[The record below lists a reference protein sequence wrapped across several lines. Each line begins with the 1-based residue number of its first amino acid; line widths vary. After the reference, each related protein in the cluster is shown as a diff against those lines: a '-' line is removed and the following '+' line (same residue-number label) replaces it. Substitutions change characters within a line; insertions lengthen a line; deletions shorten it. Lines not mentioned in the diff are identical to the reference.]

1 MDPVLDYLEDKGWE
15 YQLQGDE
22 CILKRCVFCGRETWK
37 LYVNRKS
44 RLFQCFRASC
54 GMKGHISKI
63 KKHVGD
69 VIELEGFTP
78 EEEPEVDFE
87 LLVDESHTALLENE
101 GMLRYLDDQGIT
113 LEAINRFKL
122 GVRKANKNLWLLYPS
137 MIDGIPR
144 YVKYRLL
151 PFEKELTEAEKA
163 SGLTKFKRE
172 KGAPSILFNQDAIA
186 DHDTVIVTEGERDAI
201 TLLMLGYTNV
211 VGTTGGAQTL
221 KTEWYDALYEK
232 EEIIL
237 AFDSDEAG
245 DKGVETWAARLGYGR
260 CKKLNLP
267 KTAKDITEFFME
279 GNTQEDFD
287 VLLNNLEEFEIGG
300 VRPIM
305 SILKS
310 MSESPEDLP
319 AIPTPWENVN
329 LLIDG
334 GFRQGELITLS
345 APPGVG
351 KTTLSL
357 QISSLIAHKH
367 KKPVLFFCQ
376 EMTYDQLVR
385 LFVCHSLDKT
395 WQSFRREDAEL
406 MSMQFEDT
414 PIYFGY
420 SPRITPEQVM
430 HTFLEARARFGIEF
444 FVFDNLHTLIREH
457 DKVTERIGA
466 ASKMFK
472 DLAMEMQVPILL
484 VAQPRKM
491 EKDEVM
497 FYYEIKGS
505 SDIPADSDLVFL
517 LHRGRMQ
524 TDDDTGMRAA
534 TFMPETRFI
543 VDKSRESAGGE
554 CRLLFD
560 MNYRQFY
567 SEGG

>member
-1 MDPVLDYLEDKGWE
+1 MDPVLDYVEEKGWE
-15 YQLQGDE
+15 YQLQGE
-22 CILKRCVFCGRETWK
+22 EVILKRCVFCGRETWK
-37 LYVNRKS
+37 LYINRKN

-54 GMKGHISKI
+54 GIKGHLSKI
-63 KKHVGD
+63 KKHMGD

-78 EEEPEVDFE
+78 EETPEVDFQT
-87 LLVDESHTALLENE
+87 LVDECNMALLENE
-101 GMLRYLDDQGIT
+101 QMLRYLDDHGIT

-122 GVRKANKNLWLLYPS
+122 GIRKANKQLWLLYPS
-137 MIDGIPR
+137 MIDGVPR

-151 PFEKELTEAEKA
+151 PFDKQLTDKEKD

-186 DHDTVIVTEGERDAI
+186 KNDTIIVTEGERDAI
-201 TLLMLGYTNV
+201 TLLMLGYENV
-211 VGTTGGAQTL
+211 VGTTGGAGTL
-221 KTEWYDALYEK
+221 KTEWYDALLETKSIY
-232 EEIIL
+232 L

-245 DKGVETWAARLGYGR
+245 NNGVETWASRLGYGR
-260 CKKLNLP
+260 CMKIVVP
-267 KTAKDITEFFME
+267 KQYKDITEYFMA
-279 GNTQEDFD
+279 GHSAEDFD
-287 VLLNNLEEFEIGG
+287 HLIARAEEFDIGG
-300 VRPIM
+300 VKSIM
-305 SILKS
+305 SILKN
-310 MSESPEDLP
+310 MADNPEPPP

-334 GFRQGELITLS
+334 GFRRGELITLS
-345 APPGVG
+345 APPGTG
-351 KTTLSL
+351 KTTLAL
-357 QISSLIAHKH
+357 QISSMIASKQ
-367 KKPVLFFCQ
+367 KRPVLFFCQ

-406 MSMQFEDT
+406 ISMQFEDV

-420 SPRITPEQVM
+420 SPRITTEQVM

-484 VAQPRKM
+484 IAQPRKM
-491 EKDEVM
+491 ERDEVM

-517 LHRGRMQ
+517 LHRGRMP

-567 SEGG
+567 VE

>member
-1 MDPVLDYLEDKGWE
+1 MDPILDYVQAKGWE
-15 YQLQGDE
+15 YQLEGDE
-22 CILKRCVFCGRETWK
+22 VKVKRCVFCGRETWK
-37 LYVNRKS
+37 LYINRKS

-54 GMKGHISKI
+54 GAKGHISRL
-63 KKHVGD
+63 KKHIGD
-69 VIELEGFTP
+69 VVELEGFEP
-78 EEEPEVDFE
+78 VESPEVDFE
-87 LLVDESHTALLENE
+87 VLVEECHMSLLENE
-101 GMLRYLDDQGIT
+101 SMLRYLDDQGLT
-113 LEAINRFKL
+113 LEAVNRFKL

-137 MIDGIPR
+137 MLDGIPR

-151 PFEKELTEAEKA
+151 PFEKQLTDAEKE

-172 KGAPSILFNQDAIA
+172 AGVPSILFNQDALVN
-186 DHDTVIVTEGERDAI
+186 HDTVIVTEGERDAI
-201 TLLMLGYTNV
+201 SLLMLGYENV

-232 EEIIL
+232 EEILL

-245 DKGVETWAARLGYGR
+245 EKGVDTWASRLGYGR
-260 CKKLNLP
+260 CKKVVLP
-267 KTAKDITEFFME
+267 KTAKDITEYFLD
-279 GNTQEDFD
+279 GNTADDFD
-287 VLLNNLEEFEIGG
+287 VLLVNAEEFDISG
-300 VRPIM
+300 VRNIM
-305 SILKS
+305 SILR
-310 MSESPEDLP
+310 MMADNPEDVPSL
-319 AIPTPWENVN
+319 PTPWDNVN
-329 LLIDG
+329 AIIDG
-334 GFRQGELITLS
+334 GFRGGELITLS
-345 APPGVG
+345 APPGIG

-357 QISSLIAHKH
+357 QISSLIAHKL

-376 EMTYDQLVR
+376 EMTYEALTR

-472 DLAMEMQVPILL
+472 DLAMEMRVPILL

-505 SDIPADSDLVFL
+505 SDIPADSDIVLL
-517 LHRGRMQ
+517 LHRGRMP

-560 MNYRQFY
+560 MGYRQFY